1 MTEKIAVLGG
11 GSWGA
16 TLAGLLAERGHSV
29 ALWEYVPAIAQA
41 LHATRRLATV
51 PDLTLPA
58 SVQVT
63 NQMAEA
69 LAGRSWILSATPSAH
84 VRFTLKTAQGSG
96 AVAPDARVIS
106 VSKGLEDKT
115 LKRMSEV
122 ITEELRLPLE
132 RVVVLSGPS
141 HAEEVCRRLPTAV
154 VAAGKKRDIVKDVQ
168 ALFSN
173 DYFRVY
179 TQNDLIGVE
188 IASALKNVMA
198 IGCGIADGLGFG
210 DNTRAALLTRGLN
223 EITRLG
229 VKCGARQETFFGLA
243 GMGDLIVTCLSAH
256 SRNHTLGEKIGQGKT
271 PKAAL
276 AEMTMVAEGMVN
288 APAAQALAEK
298 LGVNCPL
305 IQEIHAILYQ
315 NKNPKES
322 LQTLMQRAPQEEWHE

>member
-1 MTEKIAVLGG
+1 MKETIAVLGG

-16 TLAGLLAERGHSV
+16 TLAGLLAEQGHSV
-29 ALWEYVPAIAQA
+29 ALWEYVPAIAEA
-41 LHATRRLATV
+41 LKTTRKLATV
-51 PDLTLPA
+51 PDLKLPD
-58 SVQVT
+58 SVLVT
-63 NQMAEA
+63 NDMAAA
-69 LAGRSWILSATPSAH
+69 LAGRPWIVSATPSAH
-84 VRFTLKTAQGSG
+84 VRFTLKAAQATGQ
-96 AVAPDARVIS
+96 VAPEARVIS

-122 ITEELRLPLE
+122 IAEEFRLPLE
-132 RVVVLSGPS
+132 RIVILTGPS
-141 HAEEVCRRLPTAV
+141 HAEEVCRKLPTAV
-154 VAAGKKRDIVKDVQ
+154 VAAGKHSPTVKEVQ

-173 DYFRVY
+173 AYLRVY
-179 TQNDLIGVE
+179 SQEDWIGAE
-188 IASALKNVMA
+188 LAGALKNVMA

-229 VKCGARQETFFGLA
+229 VQCGARQETFFGLA
-243 GMGDLIVTCLSAH
+243 GMGDLIVTCLSVH
-256 SRNHTLGEKIGQGKT
+256 SRNHTLGEKIGRGKT

-298 LGVNCPL
+298 LGVSCPL
-305 IQEIHAILYQ
+305 IQEIYAIPYQ

-322 LQTLMQRAPQEEWHE
+322 LQTLMQRAPQEEWHD